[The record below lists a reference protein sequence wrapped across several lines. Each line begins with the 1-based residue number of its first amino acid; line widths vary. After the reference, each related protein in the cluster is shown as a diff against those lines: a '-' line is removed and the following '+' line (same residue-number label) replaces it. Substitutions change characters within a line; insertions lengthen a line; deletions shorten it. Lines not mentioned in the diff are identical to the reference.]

1 VKLIDTTG
9 EDITLALPLWAGV
22 PETQQAHT
30 LIGRNLLMA
39 DRFDH
44 PFGMPSL
51 PISPDPEA
59 EPVSMSVDIPWN
71 QLIGEG
77 LLAYGFRAEATRLT
91 AHLMN
96 AVIQNLKQNR
106 AFYQRYHAEKG
117 TGIGERNSL
126 HGFAP
131 VGLFMQSLGVTI
143 LSATKVKLEGRNLF
157 PWPVTIKY
165 KGLTVVRAAEQT
177 VVTFSNGESA
187 IVKDEQPCIVE
198 M

>member
-1 VKLIDTTG
+1 MI
-9 EDITLALPLWAGV
+9 
-22 PETQQAHT
+22 
-30 LIGRNLLMA
+30 A
-39 DRFDH
+39 DRFDR

-51 PISPDPEA
+51 PFSPEPDA
-59 EPVSMSVDIPWN
+59 DPVSMSVHLPWN

-106 AFYQRYHAEKG
+106 AFYQRYHAE
-117 TGIGERNSL
+117 TGAGIDERNSL

-143 LSATKVKLEGRNLF
+143 LSSTKVKLEGRNLF
-157 PWPVTIKY
+157 PWSVTIKY
-165 KGLTVVRAAEQT
+165 KGLTIVRGQEQT
-177 VVTFSNGESA
+177 VLTFSNGESV
-187 IVKDEQPCIVE
+187 IVKDEQACVVE

>member
-1 VKLIDTTG
+1 
-9 EDITLALPLWAGV
+9 
-22 PETQQAHT
+22 
-30 LIGRNLLMA
+30 
-39 DRFDH
+39 
-44 PFGMPSL
+44 MPSL
-51 PISPDPEA
+51 PLSPDPDAEA
-59 EPVSMSVDIPWN
+59 VSMGVTFPWN

-126 HGFAP
+126 QGFAP
-131 VGLFMQSLGVTI
+131 VGLFMQTLGVTI
-143 LSATKVKLEGRNLF
+143 FSATKVGLEGRNLF
-157 PWPVTIKY
+157 PWAVTIKY
-165 KGLTVVRAAEQT
+165 KGLTVVRGLEQT
-177 VVTFSNGESA
+177 VVTFLNGESV
-187 IVKDEQPCIVE
+187 IVKEEQPCIVE